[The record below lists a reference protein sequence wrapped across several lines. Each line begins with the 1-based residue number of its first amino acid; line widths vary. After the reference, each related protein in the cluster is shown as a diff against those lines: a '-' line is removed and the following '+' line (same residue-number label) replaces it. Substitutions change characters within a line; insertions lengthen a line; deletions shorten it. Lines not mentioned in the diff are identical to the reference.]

1 MERVLLDILSARC
14 YNLDIALLKD
24 ILMNLTINGLT
35 YEQVEMLDMMWS
47 LDTEED
53 FLEWYGS
60 LSSKDMH
67 QCDLLQRL
75 ILMESFDT
83 VMEQENDY
91 SDAKRVLSKYRLN

>member
-1 MERVLLDILSARC
+1 
-14 YNLDIALLKD
+14 
-24 ILMNLTINGLT
+24 
-35 YEQVEMLDMMWS
+35 
-47 LDTEED
+47 
-53 FLEWYGS
+53 
-60 LSSKDMH
+60 MH

>member
-1 MERVLLDILSARC
+1 
-14 YNLDIALLKD
+14 
-24 ILMNLTINGLT
+24 MNLTINGLT

-47 LDTEED
+47 LDTEEE